1 MFDAASSN
9 HTPQELLRSGRKPQ
23 TLRLFCCNV
32 GLRAHQ
38 RWRCYSR
45 RVQ

>member
-9 HTPQELLRSGRKPQ
+9 HTAQELLRSGRKPQ
-23 TLRLFCCNV
+23 TRCLFCRNV
-32 GLRAHQ
+32 GLCAHQ